1 MVNTASRTTRL
12 METSLKLF
20 AESSRALLIGRI
32 LVFLQ
37 RPAVV
42 RRGCGGSG
50 ILRGLNLD
58 SRLFELE

>member
-1 MVNTASRTTRL
+1 
-12 METSLKLF
+12 METSLKLR
-20 AESSRALLIGRI
+20 AESSRVPLIGHL
-32 LVFLQ
+32 LVFVQ
-37 RPAVV
+37 RSAVV